1 MTAADQPGLPPSS
14 NPPLEQAHA
23 QPQLHPYAVNGAGAP
38 YAQFLALACDPA
50 RSVVIEACAGSGKT
64 WLLVSRLFRLLLAG
78 VRPNEILAITFT
90 RKAAQEMRERLY
102 ERLAELASAPAARA
116 LDMLIETGVAPADA
130 PALLGPARQLYVQ
143 VLAAPNGMT
152 VSTFHG
158 WFTSL
163 LKAAPVSA
171 GLPQGFAM
179 QEKISRLVNP
189 AWRNFLQKVQT
200 EPITRAAFG
209 WLLNTLGEFNTRD
222 LLLNQLHH
230 RAEWQ
235 LWLQAQPPIPA
246 ALAVPTPVLDEL
258 GLSFNT
264 LPAASQHAVQAL
276 AQQFGEVVQGDP
288 ITRLMHDQTFKAQCY
303 RFTSQ
308 LGQGSEANQRN
319 AAKLEQAITAFFVD
333 GELSEFKML
342 YKGFC
347 TTENEPKQFKGNKD
361 LTKNLGSATLEILV
375 NLHVELA
382 ERLLAVQAATAERQT
397 FLINVACWLA
407 SQTLQAGYAQEK
419 LARRELDF
427 ADLEAHAHR
436 LMQDEA
442 WGAYFQTRLD
452 ARYRHILLDE
462 FQDTNPMQWAVMA
475 GWLDSYAWQGLQPP
489 SLFVVGDPKQSIYR
503 FRGAEPRLFE
513 VVRSWMQSHL
523 NAVHLRTNHTRRNSP
538 LVLNALNRGFAQIG
552 PRYALYQPQS
562 TQQAEQ
568 PGLLQLLAV
577 SLPATD
583 KTASADTALNPQE
596 QAALQW
602 RDPFTQAQ
610 IEQESEPQRLA
621 RAEGQALVA
630 AVQSARAQL
639 GCRWRDVLLL
649 ARGRQRFAIYEAC
662 FAAAGIPFVSD
673 RSGGLLSTLE
683 AGDLEA
689 LLTFLTTPEANLA
702 LAQTLKSPFFAVS
715 DQALYAVAR
724 AVQQTANQINNEASN
739 QTSTVAAWW
748 HMLLSQQ
755 NLLGE
760 QGAAIVAQLSHWQT
774 LAASLPVHDLLDAIY
789 HQGQVRERYAA
800 AAPLVQR
807 ARVVANLDAFLNLAL
822 DLDAGR
828 YPSVPRFLT
837 ELHALR
843 RLDEREAPNEGDTS
857 DQAGEG
863 EMADV
868 GNEAGNDLTEAN
880 DQSLDAVR
888 MMTIHAAKGLEA
900 DIVLLADANGS
911 LKADVKPYASL
922 VDWPAGTAAPV
933 AAFMLPNASGRGL
946 AMQDLLE
953 QQNLLGQTEHFN
965 LLYVAMTRARQS
977 LIVSGTIGT
986 KEIAKAAKEASKDTN
1001 NAANAEA
1008 NNIANNDSL
1017 DHLIQPASTNNDSDE
1032 QAAHQHIL
1040 RALISKDSWLGGL
1053 CRAMPEALMMVNQTT
1068 PVPEPVQANSA
1079 STNSAAMSYQ
1089 LIEFRPTPVEVREC
1103 TAVRFSNAQTDW
1115 GTSVHAALEM
1125 LAPQS
1130 RRTGLSFNTELAADA
1145 AALQVARELIAQPH
1159 LQAFFDPQHYVSA
1172 YNELELASSTGELLR
1187 IDRLVETSDA
1197 IWVLDYKLASQDD
1210 AALLKE
1216 RHSAQLQKYVA
1227 VLQSLSA
1234 SNPVGNPKPVKAAI
1248 VTYDGKFVEV

>member
-1 MTAADQPGLPPSS
+1 MTAADQPGLPPS
-14 NPPLEQAHA
+14 NPPLEQAPA
-23 QPQLHPYAVNGAGAP
+23 QSQLHPYAVNGAGAP

-50 RSVVIEACAGSGKT
+50 QSVVIEACAGSGKT

-102 ERLAELASAPAARA
+102 ERLAELASAPASRA

-130 PALLGPARQLYVQ
+130 PALLRPARQLYVQ

-189 AWRNFLQKVQT
+189 AWRNFLQKAQT
-200 EPITRAAFG
+200 EPVTRAAFG
-209 WLLNTLGEFNTRD
+209 WLLNALGEFNTRD

-230 RAEWQ
+230 RAEWR
-235 LWLQAQPPIPA
+235 LWLQAQPPIPT

-288 ITRLMHDQTFKAQCY
+288 ITCLMHDQTFKAQCY

-308 LGQGSEANQRN
+308 LAQGSEANQRN
-319 AAKLEQAITAFFVD
+319 AAKLEQAAGRFFDDGDPAAF
-333 GELSEFKML
+333 EEIYS
-342 YKGFC
+342 GFC
-347 TTENEPKQFKGNKD
+347 TDKKAVKKFKGNKELD
-361 LTKNLGSATLEILV
+361 KQLGSAALEILV

-382 ERLLAVQAATAERQT
+382 ERLLAAQAATAERQT

-407 SQTLQAGYAQEK
+407 SQTLQACYAQEK
-419 LARRELDF
+419 LTRRELDF

-462 FQDTNPMQWAVMA
+462 FQDTNPMQWAVMS

-503 FRGAEPRLFE
+503 FRGAEPRLFA

-523 NAVHLRTNHTRRNSP
+523 KAVHLRTNHTRRNSP
-538 LVLNALNRGFAQIG
+538 LVLNALNRGFEQIG
-552 PRYALYQPQS
+552 LRYGLYQPQS

-568 PGLLQLLAV
+568 PGQLQLLAV
-577 SLPATD
+577 SLPAAE
-583 KTASADTALNPQE
+583 KTASADAALNPQE

-639 GCRWRDVLLL
+639 GCHWRDVLLL

-683 AGDLEA
+683 AADLEA

-702 LAQTLKSPFFAVS
+702 LAQTLKSPFFSVS
-715 DQALYAVAR
+715 DQALYVVAK
-724 AVQQTANQINNEASN
+724 ALPLATNE
-739 QTSTVAAWW
+739 QTSTVSAWW
-748 HMLLSQQ
+748 HRLLSQPH
-755 NLLGE
+755 LLGE
-760 QGAAIVAQLSHWQT
+760 QGAAIVAQLRHWQT

-800 AAPLVQR
+800 AAPLAQR

-837 ELHALR
+837 ELHALK

-863 EMADV
+863 EMADAANDT
-868 GNEAGNDLTEAN
+868 GSDLTEAN

-911 LKADVKPYASL
+911 LKTEVKSYASL

-946 AMQDLLE
+946 ALQDLLE

-977 LIVSGTIGT
+977 LIVSGTIGA
-986 KEIAKAAKEASKDTN
+986 KEIAKAAKEATSN
-1001 NAANAEA
+1001 N
-1008 NNIANNDSL
+1008 L
-1017 DHLIQPASTNNDSDE
+1017 DSDE
-1032 QAAHQHIL
+1032 QAKHPHIHQQFHPHIHQHIL

-1053 CRAMPEALMMVNQTT
+1053 CQAMPEALVMVDQTT
-1068 PVPEPVQANSA
+1068 LLSEPAPTNLA
-1079 STNSAAMSYQ
+1079 STNGAAMSYQ
-1089 LIEFRPTPVEVREC
+1089 LIEFRPTPVALREL
-1103 TAVRFSNAQTDW
+1103 TAVRFSNAEGEWADW

-1130 RRTGLSFNTELAADA
+1130 RRTGLNFNTELADA
-1145 AALQVARELIAQPH
+1145 AALQVARNLIAQPH

-1172 YNELELASSTGELLR
+1172 YNELELASSAGELMR
-1187 IDRLVETSDA
+1187 IDRLVETADT

-1234 SNPVGNPKPVKAAI
+1234 ANPNAVGNPKPVKAAI
-1248 VTYDGKFVEV
+1248 VTYDGKLVEV